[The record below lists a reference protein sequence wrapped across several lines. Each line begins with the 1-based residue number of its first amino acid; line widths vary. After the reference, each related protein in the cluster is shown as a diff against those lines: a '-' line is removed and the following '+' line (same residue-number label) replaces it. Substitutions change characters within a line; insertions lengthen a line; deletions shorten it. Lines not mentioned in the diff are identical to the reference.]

1 VAGPMNWCLPG
12 RSSPKGCPQHRA
24 ERHPW
29 QSSRT
34 HSSLLGSTRKSE
46 PLSYHSCWDCPRDLL
61 YYVSIH
67 PAHLSPP
74 LPTALGSLS
83 LWGQYWKQHSLGSR
97 PGQNG
102 AGEVFRAPVLPA
114 SVISAQRWKQALL
127 SYLLLSSIL
136 SSPSYP
142 EKQSP
147 EQGPLPCQHCRKKA
161 HSPRQCKCCS
171 PAWDRGM
178 GSGEQHHHPLCW
190 LGLCTQGN
198 TCCWHALLCQLAP
211 QAAASQHNLDCLGGA
226 LRFEARLPASRRAAG
241 AEESQHDAGVHS
253 AHSG

>member
-1 VAGPMNWCLPG
+1 MAGPMNWCLPG

-34 HSSLLGSTRKSE
+34 HSSVLGSTRKSE
-46 PLSYHSCWDCPRDLL
+46 PLSYHSYWDCPRDLL

-136 SSPSYP
+136 SSPFYP
-142 EKQSP
+142 EKHSP
-147 EQGPLPCQHCRKKA
+147 EQGPLPCCHCRKKA
-161 HSPRQCKCCS
+161 HRWVSRP
-171 PAWDRGM
+171 PAV
-178 GSGEQHHHPLCW
+178 QVLQPC
-190 LGLCTQGN
+190 LGQRDGQ
-198 TCCWHALLCQLAP
+198 WR
-211 QAAASQHNLDCLGGA
+211 AASPSPVLAWPLHTGKHVLLACPA
-226 LRFEARLPASRRAAG
+226 LPAGTTSCCFTAQPGLPGR
-241 AEESQHDAGVHS
+241 SPQI
-253 AHSG
+253 